1 MAPTTPP
8 HRVELISKYATGF
21 IYYLSVEGVTGERV
35 RLADNIKEAVE
46 SIKKYTK
53 LPVAVGLGISTAD
66 QVRDVASSADGVVVG
81 SALVNCLASNQ
92 GELDLILNRL
102 SSKLSELL
110 SGLT

>member
-1 MAPTTPP
+1 M
-8 HRVELISKYATGF
+8 
-21 IYYLSVEGVTGERV
+21 
-35 RLADNIKEAVE
+35 
-46 SIKKYTK
+46 
-53 LPVAVGLGISTAD
+53 
-66 QVRDVASSADGVVVG
+66 RDVASSADGVVVG